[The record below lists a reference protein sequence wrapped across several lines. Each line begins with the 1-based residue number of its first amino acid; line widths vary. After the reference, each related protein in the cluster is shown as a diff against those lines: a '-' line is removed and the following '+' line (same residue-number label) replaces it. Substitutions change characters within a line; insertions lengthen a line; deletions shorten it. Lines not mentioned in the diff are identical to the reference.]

1 MLFNSLTFF
10 VFFAVVFLLYLALP
24 HRGQNRLLLAA
35 SYLFYGAWD
44 WRFLFLLMFSSTM
57 DFLFAQA
64 IGKSPSPR
72 ARKGWAAASV
82 SLNLGIL
89 GFFKYFNF
97 FADSFAALLEALGF
111 HASMPMLRIVLP
123 VGISFYSFQS
133 MSYTL
138 DVYRGVLAP
147 TRRWSDFALY
157 VAFFPQLVAGP
168 IERATNLLP
177 QVQHPRTV
185 SDYGISHG
193 AYLVLWGLFQKV
205 FVADNICRMAD
216 AAFHHPPA
224 EALSVLLGVY
234 AFALQIYCDFSGY
247 SNIARG
253 VAMMLGF
260 RLMLNFRNPYF
271 ATNPSDFWKRWHI
284 SLSTWLRDYLY
295 IPLGGNRGGPARTR
309 RNLMLTMLLGGLWH
323 GAAWTYVAW
332 GLYHGLL
339 LVGHRLLEAI
349 LPPIEGLRRLFSC
362 RLGRAL
368 RIAMFFH
375 LICLSWLLFRADTLA
390 QAGAML
396 HTLLTGWTRMPPE
409 PALLPQLI
417 ALAFY
422 GLPLFAMEIWQHR
435 SGDPLVAL
443 KAPRVVRA
451 LLYLALFYAIVIF
464 GESHAQSFIYFQF

>member
-10 VFFAVVFLLYLALP
+10 IFFAAVFLLYLALP

-44 WRFLFLLMFSSTM
+44 WRFLFLLIFSCTL

-64 IGKSPSPR
+64 IGKTPSPR
-72 ARKGWAAASV
+72 ARKAWVAASIG
-82 SLNLGIL
+82 LNLGIL

-97 FADSFAALLEALGF
+97 FADSLALLLEALGF
-111 HASMPMLRIVLP
+111 HASLPALRILLP

-133 MSYTL
+133 MSYTI

-147 TRRWSDFALY
+147 ARRWSDFALY
-157 VAFFPQLVAGP
+157 LAFFPQLVAGP

-177 QVQHPRTV
+177 QVQQPRTV

-193 AYLVLWGLFQKV
+193 AYLILWGLFQKV
-205 FVADNICRMAD
+205 VIADNICRMAD
-216 AAFHHPPA
+216 AVFGAPQTQA
-224 EALSVLLGVY
+224 VSVLLGVY

-253 VAMMLGF
+253 LALMLGF

-271 ATNPSDFWKRWHI
+271 ATNPSDFWQRWHI

-295 IPLGGNRGGPARTR
+295 IPLGGNRQSPARTR

-323 GAAWTYVAW
+323 GAAWTHVSW
-332 GLYHGLL
+332 GFFHGLL
-339 LVGHRLLEAI
+339 LIGHRGLAVFAERVPRLARLLAGR
-349 LPPIEGLRRLFSC
+349 P
-362 RLGRAL
+362 GRAL
-368 RIAMFFH
+368 CIVFFFH
-375 LICLSWLLFRADTLA
+375 LICISWLLFRADTIA
-390 QAGAML
+390 QAGSML
-396 HTLLTGWTRMPPE
+396 YTLLTGWAQRPDSAPLHAGWLT
-409 PALLPQLI
+409 
-417 ALAFY
+417 LAFY
-422 GLPLFAMEIWQHR
+422 GLPLFAMELWQYR

-443 KAPRVVRA
+443 KAPRPVRA
-451 LLYLALFYAIVIF
+451 LLYLALFYGIVLF
-464 GESHAQSFIYFQF
+464 GENNAQSFIYFQF